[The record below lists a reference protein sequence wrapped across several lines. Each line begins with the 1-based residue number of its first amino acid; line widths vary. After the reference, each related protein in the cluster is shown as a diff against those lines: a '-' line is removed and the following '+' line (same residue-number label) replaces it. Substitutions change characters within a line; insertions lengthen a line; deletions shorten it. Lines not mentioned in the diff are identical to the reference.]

1 VSVIRQLSLLG
12 ADAAPPEPDDL
23 AGLLLAGGRITRYGD
38 SAQVT
43 VDVGHPWRAAAIV
56 TECGRRGLAATSTSA
71 STGTSG
77 ADGDDGHAGATSTS
91 GAAQLSVRTACAAAL
106 VGLAQAWTD
115 DVGLRVPRGLQLDG
129 RVLRLWAMAV
139 GHRDGSAYVLP
150 ISGPDQ
156 VFRDAVGAALASV
169 GLVAQLV
176 SRREVTFRIVGKR
189 RLDRLVEMVGD
200 PPKQAPPD
208 IWPS

>member
-23 AGLLLAGGRITRYGD
+23 AGLLLAGGRITRYED
-38 SAQVT
+38 SAQVA

-56 TECGRRGLAATSTSA
+56 TECGRRGLAATSTS
-71 STGTSG
+71 GT
-77 ADGDDGHAGATSTS
+77 D
-91 GAAQLSVRTACAAAL
+91 AQLCVRTAYATSL

-115 DVGLRVPRGLQLDG
+115 DVGLRAPRGLQLDG
-129 RVLRLWAMAV
+129 RMLRLWAMAV
-139 GHRDGSAYVLP
+139 GHRDGSSYVLP

-176 SRREVTFRIVGKR
+176 SRREVTFRIAGKR
-189 RLDRLVEMVGD
+189 RLDRLAEMVGD